1 LRFRK
6 SLRMRQLLRIPHPS
20 ISITVFGNN
29 GKYILKLEAGPME
42 QTYKI
47 AEEVLGGPENA
58 NVLLDQAFLSE
69 CLAHFNGMY
78 RSLMDAQ
85 NRFEGRKA
93 Q

>member
-1 LRFRK
+1 
-6 SLRMRQLLRIPHPS
+6 
-20 ISITVFGNN
+20 
-29 GKYILKLEAGPME
+29 ME

-85 NRFEGRKA
+85 SRFEGLRN